1 MFYKDEVVFNSYK
14 HKENRYN
21 MKKLSHSRKCITAL
35 IVVFF
40 TSAATW
46 AQDSMPDID
55 VEITAFI
62 DEGPFYAQLWFW
74 VVIGIVF
81 LLLLIALI
89 RGGGKKRIEI
99 KEEEKTQEES
109 DTEKKD

>member
-1 MFYKDEVVFNSYK
+1 
-14 HKENRYN
+14 
-21 MKKLSHSRKCITAL
+21 MKKLSHSRKYIAFL
-35 IVVFF
+35 LVGFLS
-40 TSAATW
+40 SAATW
-46 AQDSMPDID
+46 AQDTLSDIED
-55 VEITAFI
+55 VEIETAFI